1 MVHCI
6 HPETF
11 CIRDL
16 KKNCKICARNVQW
29 FKGGNLLSK
38 TQKNLW
44 HPSFHNPNDA
54 LGCYHA
60 ACTRPARAISPH
72 FEEKKGKKHLF
83 DQFSLAVAMT
93 YIINQLCK
101 RKKLFKILP
110 VEANYTY
117 IIALLVQFLH
127 ELQTFSD
134 ISIKI
139 LTYMFYFELIYC

>member
-1 MVHCI
+1 MYCT

-11 CIRDL
+11 WIRDL
-16 KKNCKICARNVQW
+16 QQNCKICTRNVQW
-29 FKGGNLLSK
+29 FKGWQPAFPNPENLL
-38 TQKNLW
+38 N
-44 HPSFHNPNDA
+44 PSFDNPKDT
-54 LGCYHA
+54 LGCCHA

-127 ELQTFSD
+127 ELPTFGD

-139 LTYMFYFELIYC
+139 LK